1 MSENRSIV
9 LKRHPTGEIVPEDF
23 ALRSGPVPEPSAGAF
38 VTRNLVLSMD
48 AGFRQW
54 MNEGAGDNYLPGMAL
69 ETPVQSIVLGR
80 VVASEHPDYP
90 VGTIVNA
97 RTAWEDYSLLDGSDL
112 CSPLEVD
119 PGVPLEEYMATLG
132 PTGMTAYFG
141 LLDIGRPVAGE
152 VLLVSAAGGAVGTVV
167 GQLGRLRGCHCIG
180 LTSTEEKARWL
191 VEEVGYHAAISRER
205 YPDLP
210 TALREAAPEGLDI
223 VFDNVGGKVLDAA
236 LGHLRERARLVLC
249 GAIAQYERDEPEPVF
264 NTWELITKR
273 ATASGFM
280 FSDYVDRFD
289 VAMGELEG
297 YLKAA
302 SLKGFLNVYEGL
314 EQTPQA
320 FCDMMRGRSRGKC
333 LVKLGE

>member
-1 MSENRSIV
+1 MTENRSIV
-9 LKRHPTGEIVPEDF
+9 LKQHPRGEITPENF
-23 ALRSGPVPEPSAGAF
+23 ALRGGPLPEAAPGKF

-54 MNEGAGDNYLPGMAL
+54 MNEGAGDNYLPGMGL

-80 VVASEHPDYP
+80 VEDSKHPDYP

-112 CSPLEVD
+112 CSPVTVD
-119 PGVPLEEYMATLG
+119 SDVPLEEYMATLG

-141 LLDIGRPVAGE
+141 LLDIGRPITGE

-167 GQLGRLRGCHCIG
+167 GQLGRIKGCHCIG
-180 LTSTEEKARWL
+180 LTSSEEKARWL
-191 VEEVGYHAAISRER
+191 VEEVGYHTVLSRER
-205 YPDLP
+205 YPDLSA
-210 TALREAAPEGLDI
+210 ALREAAPGGFDI
-223 VFDNVGGKVLDAA
+223 VFDNVGGQVLDAA
-236 LGHLRERARLVLC
+236 LGHLKERARLVLC
-249 GAIAQYERDEPEPVF
+249 GAIAQYEREAPEPVF

-289 VAMGELEG
+289 TAMEDLEG
-297 YLKAA
+297 YLKSG
-302 SLKGFLNVYEGL
+302 SLKGFLNVYDGL
-314 EQTPQA
+314 EQAPRA
-320 FCDMMRGRSRGKC
+320 FCDMMRGHSRGKC